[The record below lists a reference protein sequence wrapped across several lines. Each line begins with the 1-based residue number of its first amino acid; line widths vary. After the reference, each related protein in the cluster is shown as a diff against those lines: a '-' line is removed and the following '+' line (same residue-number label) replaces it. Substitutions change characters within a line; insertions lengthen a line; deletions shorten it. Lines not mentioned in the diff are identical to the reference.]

1 MELTLNEKF
10 KKITGLTLDIEK
22 MIAECPVEEKEDLY
36 RKLDWRIGLLLSTSN
51 HEGKF
56 TSDGSEKAETLKEIY
71 NLLISSELADTETLE
86 NIFSALKADEH
97 KSISFSEN
105 KNINGVTLA
114 QGSVTL
120 NIAKD
125 VTLDTTGSTTKVAFT
140 VNGGKLEVD
149 SAGEILANKTLT
161 NGNSNGSRLFA
172 VDNSGELR
180 IDSGKFVGNYCVNA
194 NGGKTTINGGEFLS
208 QEPAI
213 AFFNSETVK
222 PTELIINGGT
232 FEAADNAVIMG
243 NGTKL
248 KEGAVPS
255 KVKING
261 GVYNCNI
268 KSAGY
273 IACGIYNPN
282 IDEIEIDGAT
292 FNITDGCCICSR
304 AGKVTIKNSVINMKY
319 TDKVLESGKVGDSRI
334 VVPCVPFVF
343 DEAAKYPGLNSDS
356 QIIIGENVTINY
368 EGEYVHKDKKAAL
381 IVMGEDNT
389 SKTIFSDSTEF
400 NAEGQSR
407 IVFK

>member
-1 MELTLNEKF
+1 MGLTLNEKF

-36 RKLDWRIGLLLSTSN
+36 RKLDWHIGLLLSTSN

-56 TSDGSEKAETLKEIY
+56 TFDGSEKAETLKEIY
-71 NLLISSELADTETLE
+71 NLLISSPITDKEEINKVFSELVPGV
-86 NIFSALKADEH
+86 H
-97 KSISFSEN
+97 KSISIAEN
-105 KNINGVTLA
+105 TETNSTLSIANGCSATINIPEN
-114 QGSVTL
+114 
-120 NIAKD
+120 
-125 VTLDTTGSTTKVAFT
+125 VTLDTKQSTSQFAFEVA
-140 VNGGKLEVD
+140 GKLEVD
-149 SAGEILANKTLT
+149 SNGKMLASTGT
-161 NGNSNGSRLFA
+161 GNGSRLF
-172 VDNSGELR
+172 VVKNGGELK
-180 IDSGKFVGNYCVNA
+180 IDSGEFEGNYCINA
-194 NGGKTTINGGEFLS
+194 LGGKTEVNGGEFKS
-208 QEPAI
+208 VEPAI
-213 AFFNSETVK
+213 AVFNSETK
-222 PTELIINGGT
+222 TPTELVINGGT
-232 FEAADNAVIMG
+232 FTTEDNGVIMG

-282 IDEIEIDGAT
+282 IDEIEIDGAM
-292 FNITDGCCICSR
+292 FNVTDGCCICSR

-319 TDKVLESGKVGDSRI
+319 TDKALEAGKVGDSRI

-343 DEAAKYPGLNSDS
+343 DEAAKYPGLNSDA
-356 QIIIGENVTINY
+356 QIVIGENVTINY

-381 IVMGEDNT
+381 VVMGEGNT
-389 SKTIFSDSTEF
+389 SKTIFSDNTEF
-400 NAEGQSR
+400 NEEGQSR

>member
-36 RKLDWRIGLLLSTSN
+36 RKLDWHIGLLLSTSN

-56 TSDGSEKAETLKEIY
+56 TSDGLERAETLKEIY
-71 NLLISSELADTETLE
+71 NLLISSPITDKEEINKVFSELVPGV
-86 NIFSALKADEH
+86 H
-97 KSISFSEN
+97 KSISIAEN
-105 KNINGVTLA
+105 TETNSTLSIANGCSATINIPEN
-114 QGSVTL
+114 
-120 NIAKD
+120 
-125 VTLDTTGSTTKVAFT
+125 VTLDTKQSTSKFAFEVA
-140 VNGGKLEVD
+140 GKLEVD
-149 SAGEILANKTLT
+149 SNGKMLASTGT
-161 NGNSNGSRLFA
+161 GNGSRLFI
-172 VDNSGELR
+172 VKDGGELK
-180 IDSGKFVGNYCVNA
+180 IDSGEFEGNHCINVQ
-194 NGGKTTINGGEFLS
+194 GGKTEVNGGEFLS

-213 AFFNSETVK
+213 AFFNSETTK

-243 NGTKL
+243 NGTKA
-248 KEGAVPS
+248 KGAPC
-255 KVKING
+255 KVIIKG

-319 TDKVLESGKVGDSRI
+319 TDKALEAGKVGDSRI

-343 DEAAKYPGLNSDS
+343 DEAAKYPGLKSDS
-356 QIIIGENVTINY
+356 QIVIGENITINY

-381 IVMGEDNT
+381 VVMGEDNT
-389 SKTIFSDSTEF
+389 SKTIFSDNTEF
-400 NAEGQSR
+400 NEEGQSR